1 MQPIALTKVSQPG
14 ITEVVGY
21 RVMGC
26 ATLLAG
32 ELPEQ
37 LHGFTRTQMAQRAA
51 AQPIS
56 HSNAPTACETADA
69 KSILVR

>member
-1 MQPIALTKVSQPG
+1 MQPVALTKVSQPG
-14 ITEVVGY
+14 ITQVLGY
-21 RVMGC
+21 RVMGN
-26 ATLLAG
+26 ARLLAG

-51 AQPIS
+51 PQSVS
-56 HSNAPTACETADA
+56 HSNAPPAGEAADA

>member
-14 ITEVVGY
+14 ITQVVGY
-21 RVMGC
+21 RLRGN

-37 LHGFTRTQMAQRAA
+37 LHGFTRTQMAKRAA
-51 AQPIS
+51 AQSVS
-56 HSNAPTACETADA
+56 HCNAPPACEAADA
-69 KSILVR
+69 QGILIR